1 MSTEQN
7 LTQMSLTMPET
18 AATEPEVTAAVRRAA
33 DVLFAAE
40 VAGLILDDVRA
51 GLAAAFDV
59 EAMARFIADDLYVQ
73 NVATLMMR
81 RPGESHRDQ
90 AERIG
95 QWAAE
100 IIGAAIVGENARG

>member
-7 LTQMSLTMPET
+7 LTQMSLTMPAT
-18 AATEPEVTAAVRRAA
+18 AATEPDVTAAVQRAA

-40 VAGLILDDVRA
+40 VAGLILDDIRA
-51 GLAAAFDV
+51 GLAAALDV
-59 EAMARFIADDLYVQ
+59 EAVGRAIADDLYVQ
-73 NVATLMMR
+73 NVTTLMMR

-100 IIGAAIVGENARG
+100 IVLASVVGGEDG